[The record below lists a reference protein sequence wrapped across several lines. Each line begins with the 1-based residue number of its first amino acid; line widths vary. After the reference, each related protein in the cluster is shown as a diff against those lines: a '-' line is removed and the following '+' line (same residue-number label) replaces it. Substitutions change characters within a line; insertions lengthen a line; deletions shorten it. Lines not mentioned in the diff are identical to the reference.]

1 MRHNRIIALAAVL
14 ALLLAVPAIA
24 AAGGA
29 DDPLISR
36 SWVEGTFRGEVG
48 AALDAAAAAAVLDA
62 AGGARSDGLSVV
74 ALAPGDTVTLRDGQQ
89 LVLLSGG
96 VRLAVEEGNLIN
108 ATLGRG
114 SSGGDARTGHRYVA
128 WGGASVVAAAGEAG
142 AAVAASP
149 KAQTALT
156 GTPAPSPS
164 PEPSPEPSP
173 PPAEAL
179 PFVDVAESDWFFSDV
194 AGAYRR
200 GLVNGMD
207 ATHYAPQGKLTL
219 AQAVKLAAC
228 MHQLYH
234 DGAVTLT
241 NAEGNTPWYYT
252 YAGYALEY
260 DILEEMPLTGWDA
273 PIDRAGFVRLF
284 YRALPESEYGAIN
297 TIYDGAIPDVAT
309 DADIAK
315 EVYTFYAA
323 GILTGYTA
331 DGVHRAHAFGPDTDI
346 SRAEVATIMNRM
358 FDPDARVRFEMT

>member
-1 MRHNRIIALAAVL
+1 MQHNRILALAAVL
-14 ALLLAVPAIA
+14 ALLLAVPALA

-36 SWVEGTFRGEVG
+36 SHAEGTFRGEVG
-48 AALDAAAAAAVLDA
+48 AALDAAAANAIHSA
-62 AGGARSDGLSVV
+62 AGGADRADGLTVV
-74 ALAPGDTVTLRDGQQ
+74 TMNPGDTVTLRDGQQ
-89 LVLLSGG
+89 LVLLSGA
-96 VRLAVEEGNLIN
+96 VRLTVGSGNLVN

-114 SSGGDARTGHRYVA
+114 STGGDARTGHRYVV
-128 WGGASVVAAAGEAG
+128 WGGASVTATAGAKG

-156 GTPAPSPS
+156 ETPTPSPAP
-164 PEPSPEPSP
+164 
-173 PPAEAL
+173 AGDL
-179 PFVDVAESDWFFSDV
+179 PFVDVAESDWFCSDV
-194 AGAYRR
+194 AGAWRR

-234 DGAVTLT
+234 EGAVTLT

-260 DILEEMPLTGWDA
+260 DILGEMPLSGWDE

-284 YRALPESEYGAIN
+284 YRALPESEYAVLN

-315 EVYTFYAA
+315 EVYAFYAA

-331 DGVHRAHAFGPDTDI
+331 DGVHQAHAFGPDTDI

-358 FDPDARVRFEMT
+358 FDPAARVRFEMT